1 VVAAARHG
9 LVTLVSVLFNRDGHI
24 ATEASRAILALA
36 RIEVVKIDGER
47 LQRLRKRGIMS
58 RDDLAEKSGIAR
70 DHIGRLE
77 RGEIP
82 GESRAKTIRA
92 LAKALEVEPDELLED

>member
-1 VVAAARHG
+1 MDTITVV
-9 LVTLVSVLFNRDGHI
+9 
-24 ATEASRAILALA
+24 
-36 RIEVVKIDGER
+36 RINGEK
-47 LQRLRKRGIMS
+47 LQRLRKRQIMS
-58 RDDLAEKSGIAR
+58 RDDLAAKSGIAR

-92 LAKALEVEPDELLED
+92 LAEALGVEPRELVED